1 MKSLTLLQ
9 TLKLSGQLV
18 TQISSLARK
27 PYMSRK
33 QIEAYQLERL
43 KLILDVAKKNVSHY
57 QQKNLLDPSRINSL
71 EDWQQLPVLT
81 KQDLLNLD
89 VPDRINRNFKTE
101 DLIVSKSSGST
112 GKALD
117 VFYDEDSYNFF
128 ILAGL
133 RLYFMVF
140 KYLPWHKQTYIYTSP
155 YPLKSLFGAYP
166 LNFISTLNPIDDTI
180 DKLKKN
186 PPDLLVCYP
195 SHLRAIAAQLTEE
208 DLKIIRP
215 KAINVNSEMSSQAER
230 NYLEKVFKCFVFD
243 DYSSE
248 ELTRIASQC
257 RNYSYHIF
265 EDLNYIEILDDNM
278 KPVKD
283 GVVGNIVGT
292 NLHNIGM
299 PLIRYMQGDR
309 GAIVSKKCECGRNFK
324 ILETLEGRKNDAFT
338 LSTGEVISSG
348 FLLDLTYGVFLNYPN
363 SVSAFCLIQEE
374 HDNWTIE
381 LVPGEKWD
389 EKLKTLIPEKLS
401 ADLKKSNVTIRS
413 KVVSEVRKTKSGKA
427 NPIISDLKKENK

>member
-1 MKSLTLLQ
+1 MKSLSLKQ
-9 TLKLSGQLV
+9 MLKLSSQFV
-18 TQISSLARK
+18 TQLASLRSKPYLAREK
-27 PYMSRK
+27 LDL
-33 QIEAYQLERL
+33 YQLERL
-43 KLILDVAKKNVSHY
+43 KKILDVANKNVPLY
-57 QQKNLLDPSRINSL
+57 QRQQLPDASQIQSL
-71 EDWQQLPVLT
+71 QDWQNLPVLT
-81 KQDLLNLD
+81 KSELLDLS
-89 VPDRINRNFKTE
+89 VEDRINKNYKIE
-101 DLIVSKSSGST
+101 NLIVSKSSGST

-117 VFYDEDSYNFF
+117 VYYDEDSYNFF

-133 RLYFMVF
+133 RLYFMAF
-140 KYLPWHKQTYIYTSP
+140 KYMPWHKQTYIYTSP

-180 DKLKKN
+180 KKLKQH

-195 SHLRAIAAQLTEE
+195 SHLRAIAAQLTVE
-208 DLKIIRP
+208 DLKKIKP

-230 NYLEKVFKCFVFD
+230 DYLEKVFNCFVFD

-257 RNYSYHIF
+257 TEYNYHIF

-278 KPVKD
+278 LPVPE
-283 GVVGNIVGT
+283 GVIGNIVGT

-309 GAIVSKKCECGRNFK
+309 GSVRTKPCKCGRNFK

-338 LSTGEVISSG
+338 ISTGETISSG

-363 SVSAFCLIQEE
+363 SVSAFCLIQE
-374 HDNWTIE
+374 DYDAWTVE
-381 LVPGEKWD
+381 LVPGEKWSD
-389 EKLKTLIPEKLS
+389 DLQAVIPNQLKR
-401 ADLKKSNVTIRS
+401 DLNKDVVTI
-413 KVVSEVRKTKSGKA
+413 KAKIVKQVRKTKSGKA
-427 NPIISDLKKENK
+427 NPIISDIKKENL